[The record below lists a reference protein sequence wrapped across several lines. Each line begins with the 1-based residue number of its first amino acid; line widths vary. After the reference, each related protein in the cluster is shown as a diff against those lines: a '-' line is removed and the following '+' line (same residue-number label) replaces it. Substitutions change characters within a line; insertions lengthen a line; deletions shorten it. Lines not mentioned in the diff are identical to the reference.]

1 MGKFANIKNNT
12 DNIHITQNNVGN
24 NNTQNTQVIN
34 NTTINNNN
42 ASRKNDEQ
50 SSAIAFISCAFLGI
64 AFLVW
69 AFFNYYDEVHIIL
82 NYSSIT
88 LPSLSILA
96 LLILFIKKENEIS
109 DIVRCILLLTLGVT
123 SYCLTNYINTFIP
136 LNLLEY
142 AKKATSATNFW
153 KELTPYGKEL
163 AISITTSSTLLMLS
177 IVLGHLSSLRE
188 LSYALANKDR
198 IGFWFYVYKLTNI
211 FKLKAFGVGG
221 IILTLTIL
229 SGLVISGYIIKLI
242 Q

>member
-12 DNIHITQNNVGN
+12 DNLHITQNNVGN

-34 NTTINNNN
+34 NTIHNNNT
-42 ASRKNDEQ
+42 SRKNDEQ

-69 AFFNYYDEVHIIL
+69 AFFSYHDEVHIIL
-82 NYSSIT
+82 NYSSIA
-88 LPSLSILA
+88 LPLLSILA
-96 LLILFIKKENEIS
+96 LLILFIKKENETP
-109 DIVRCILLLTLGVT
+109 DIVRCILLLTIGAT
-123 SYCLTNYINTFIP
+123 SYCLTNYINTCIP
-136 LNLLEY
+136 LNLLEH

-163 AISITTSSTLLMLS
+163 AISIITSSILLMLS

-188 LSYALANKDR
+188 LSYALANKNR
-198 IGFWFYVYKLTNI
+198 IGLWFYVYKLTNI
-211 FKLKAFGVGG
+211 FKLKAFGTGG

-242 Q
+242 K